1 MMINNIIKILKDA
14 GVKKWKLIEKG
25 VKSKEL
31 FFVKNDL
38 DMNRAKDVV
47 KYQLTVYKDFKDG
60 GKNYMGSS
68 TILIH
73 PTMSEKEMKER
84 VSKAIFAAGFVKNE
98 PYPLAEAIEKDLKKP
113 SDAFDKLNDIVDAIF
128 TPSIPDPWLNS
139 VEVFLNDENVRIL
152 NSNGLDVSFNK
163 NRLEIEFITNSKG
176 EKEEIELYWDLKT
189 SDLSPDS
196 ISSKVLDA
204 LNVTVDRA
212 LAKPTPKIKN
222 IPVIFDE
229 DGTKEILSYYVE
241 KASALNVYEHMS
253 NAKIGEKIQGN
264 FTGSP
269 VTLSIDPYIDDS
281 YYSQPFDEDGL
292 ALNKV
297 KVIDNGTLVSYWGN
311 IRFSHYLKVKPTGSL
326 TNFVVEAG
334 EKTMNDLRKDKYME
348 LKTFSDFQVNALTGD
363 FGGEIRLGWYHDGE
377 KKIPITGGSVS
388 GNVKEIQE
396 SFELSKETIKDGN
409 YFGPKA
415 LKAYDVKIAGV
426 K

>member
-1 MMINNIIKILKDA
+1 MINNIIKILKDA

>member
-73 PTMSEKEMKER
+73 PTMSEKEMKEK
-84 VSKAIFAAGFVKNE
+84 VSKAVFAAGFVKNE
-98 PYPLAEAIEKDLKKP
+98 PYPLAEAAEKDLKKP

-128 TPSIPDPWLNS
+128 TPSIPDSWLNS
-139 VEVFLNDENVRIL
+139 VEVFLNGENVRIL

-189 SDLSPDS
+189 SDLSPDG

-212 LAKPTPKIKN
+212 FAKPTPKIKS

-269 VTLSIDPYIDDS
+269 LTLSIDPYIDDS

-326 TNFVVEAG
+326 TNFVVEGG
-334 EKTMNDLRKDKYME
+334 EKTMDDLRKDKYIE

-396 SFELSKETIKDGN
+396 SFELSKETVKDEN

-415 LKAYDVKIAGV
+415 LKAYGVKIAGV

>member
-73 PTMSEKEMKER
+73 PTMSEKEMKEK
-84 VSKAIFAAGFVKNE
+84 VSKAVFAAGFVKNE
-98 PYPLAEAIEKDLKKP
+98 PYPLAEATEKDLKKP

-128 TPSIPDPWLNS
+128 TPSIPDSWLNS

-189 SDLSPDS
+189 SDLSPDG

-212 LAKPTPKIKN
+212 FAKPTPKIRS

-326 TNFVVEAG
+326 TNFVVEGG
-334 EKTMNDLRKDKYME
+334 EKTMDDLRKDKYIE

-396 SFELSKETIKDGN
+396 SFELSKETVKDEN

-415 LKAYDVKIAGV
+415 LKAYGVKIAGV